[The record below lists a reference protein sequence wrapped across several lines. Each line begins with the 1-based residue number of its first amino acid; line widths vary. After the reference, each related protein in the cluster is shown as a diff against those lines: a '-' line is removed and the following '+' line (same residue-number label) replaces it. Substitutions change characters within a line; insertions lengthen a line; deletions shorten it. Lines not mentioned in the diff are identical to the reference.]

1 MLDMYS
7 DNSYSV
13 LARLLH
19 VYTFSILKILHK
31 LKLQKAMFYMYD
43 YTEGELYI

>member
-13 LARLLH
+13 VARLLH
-19 VYTFSILKILHK
+19 VYTFSVLEILYK
-31 LKLQKAMFYMYD
+31 LKLQKAAL
-43 YTEGELYI
+43 YTYEYPEEELT